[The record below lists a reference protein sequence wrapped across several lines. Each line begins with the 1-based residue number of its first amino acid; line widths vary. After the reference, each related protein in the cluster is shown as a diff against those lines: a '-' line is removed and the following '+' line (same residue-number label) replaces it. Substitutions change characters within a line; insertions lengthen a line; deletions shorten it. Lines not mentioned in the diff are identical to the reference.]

1 MNNRPDNQ
9 ADNAVDS
16 LVQQH
21 PLVKAT
27 KNEAKALK
35 KNQHDLS
42 LMQAQTVI
50 ARKKG
55 FNNWHDLLQKIK
67 LVFNR
72 DFKYN
77 QLISAEKNVQPEDG
91 YMHLGRSRDFGLE
104 QWINQSTARTHLSIY
119 DAFPNIA
126 SMDIYLA
133 EQALGN
139 NSSLFFMCEDQASI
153 EHLTQL
159 AIKNGRHESLY
170 IFDYQDILGYDFQ
183 PYFTAINPFTGCESG
198 SITEFLFTLL
208 QESLP
213 QENMYRNKI
222 IGLLSALCMTLV
234 YRQNKTGEDLTW
246 HHFSVIN
253 PYAFFE
259 TVLNDDTYPEHIQTS
274 VRLAIK
280 DKELIEQTNFI
291 KHYYQTIQTY
301 KQLSFNGKSYQQLD
315 LKNVINSDIEQ
326 PVVLVL
332 LPKRKEISKQI
343 YYHID
348 YRKIYILFLTHLKA
362 KMTNLL
368 GTKIDSS
375 MSYSDVIERKPKKI
389 PSMFI
394 MRDPYFVPGTAIM
407 PAQSRSLGLSMVF
420 SYSEKF
426 DTQQSSEEIERVTL
440 NTNLQ
445 MFSGNPD
452 SHPFFRANYNLIK
465 NTLLTFSANNDKQ
478 TISYPVKK
486 NDELKEHEYLVFFK
500 GMNQTIK
507 LIKMH

>member
-21 PLVKAT
+21 PLVKAA

-67 LVFNR
+67 LIFNR

-77 QLISAEKNVQPEDG
+77 QLISGEKNVQPEDG

-119 DAFPNIA
+119 EASPNIA

-133 EQALGN
+133 EQALCN
-139 NSSLFFMCEDQASI
+139 NSPLFFMCEDQASI

-159 AIKNGRHESLY
+159 TIKNGRQDSLY
-170 IFDYQDILGYDFQ
+170 IFDYQDIFGYDFQ
-183 PYFTAINPFTGCESG
+183 PYFTAVNPFTGCGSG
-198 SITEFLFTLL
+198 STTEFLFTLL

-213 QENMYRNKI
+213 QENMYRSKI
-222 IGLLSALCMTLV
+222 IGLLSALCMALV
-234 YRQNKTGEDLTW
+234 HRQDKNGEDLTW

-259 TVLNDDTYPEHIQTS
+259 TVLNDDTYPEHIQAL

-280 DKELIEQTNFI
+280 DKALIEQTNFI

-301 KQLSFNGKSYQQLD
+301 KQLSFDGKSYKQLD
-315 LKNVINSDIEQ
+315 LTNVINSDIEQ

-332 LPKRKEISKQI
+332 LPKRKEIRKEV
-343 YYHID
+343 YYHEN

-375 MSYSDVIERKPKKI
+375 MSYSDVIERKPKKT

-394 MRDPYFVPGTAIM
+394 MRDPYFVRGVAIM

-426 DTQQSSEEIERVTL
+426 DTQQSSEEIESVTL

-452 SHPFFRANYNLIK
+452 TYPFFRANYNLIK
-465 NTLLTFSANNDKQ
+465 NTSLTFSLDKQ
-478 TISYPVKK
+478 AFYYPVK
-486 NDELKEHEYLVFFK
+486 NPDELKEHEYLVFFK

>member
-21 PLVKAT
+21 PLVKAA

-67 LVFNR
+67 LIFNR

-77 QLISAEKNVQPEDG
+77 QLISGEKNIQPEDG

-104 QWINQSTARTHLSIY
+104 QWINKSTARTHLSIY
-119 DAFPNIA
+119 EASPNIA

-153 EHLTQL
+153 EHLTEL
-159 AIKNGRHESLY
+159 TIKNGRHRSLY
-170 IFDYQDILGYDFQ
+170 IFDYQDILGYKFQ
-183 PYFTAINPFTGCESG
+183 PYFTAVNPFAGCGSG
-198 SITEFLFTLL
+198 SITEFLFTIL

-213 QENMYRNKI
+213 QENMYRGKI
-222 IGLLSALCMTLV
+222 IGLLSALCMALV
-234 YRQNKTGEDLTW
+234 YRQDKMEEDLTW

-259 TVLNDDTYPEHIQTS
+259 TVLNDDTYPENIRTS

-301 KQLSFNGKSYQQLD
+301 KRLSFDGESYQQLD
-315 LKNVINSDIEQ
+315 LKNFVHSDIEQ

-332 LPKRKEISKQI
+332 LPKRKEISKEI
-343 YYHID
+343 YYHED
-348 YRKIYILFLTHLKA
+348 YRKIYIFFLTDLKV
-362 KMTNLL
+362 KMASLL
-368 GTKIDSS
+368 GTRIDNS
-375 MSYSDVIERKPKKI
+375 MTYSDVIERKPKKT
-389 PSMFI
+389 PSLFI
-394 MRDPYFVPGTAIM
+394 MRDPYFVRGTVIM
-407 PAQSRSLGLSMVF
+407 SAQSRSLGLSMVF
-420 SYSEKF
+420 SYSDKF
-426 DTQQSSEEIERVTL
+426 DTQQSSEEIESIIA

-452 SHPFFRANYNLIK
+452 ANSFFKANYNRVK
-465 NTLLTFSANNDKQ
+465 NTPLTFSLDKQ
-478 TISYPVKK
+478 AFHYSVK
-486 NDELKEHEYLVFFK
+486 NPDELKEDEYQVFFK